1 MATRVM
7 VYSHDTYGLGN
18 IRRMLAVSEHLLD
31 AIPGA
36 TVLLVTGSPMVQEFR
51 IRPGLDYIKLPCLSR
66 TGREEYSAKSLSTD
80 IGALIRLRSGIIA
93 AAARDFQPDVLL
105 VDKKPDGI
113 KHELAP
119 ALEYLKRRQK
129 RCRIALVLR
138 DILDAPEVTAA
149 MWEERGYSRIL
160 DEFFQAL
167 LVLGSADVFDAA
179 AEYRF
184 PPAIRDMTEYCGYVR
199 RPSPT
204 GGVEAL
210 RNRLLG
216 DGERRLVLVT
226 PGGGEDGFHL
236 LRNYVAGLQWLPGT
250 HTVIVSGPE
259 MPAAQRESVMR
270 AVAGNPN
277 VTMTEFT
284 GELLRY
290 MAAADVIVSM
300 AGYNTICEILS
311 LNKRAVTV
319 PRVRPVIEQWIR
331 AERLARLGLVENL
344 SPDSLTP
351 RLLADA
357 VNRQL
362 NAPPLPSVETV
373 IDMDGLRAVARWVR
387 TGPPVA
393 EQVEPEELLPR
404 RTVWDPALLTF

>member
-1 MATRVM
+1 MAMRVM

-18 IRRMLAVSEHLLD
+18 IRRMLTVSEHLLD
-31 AIPGA
+31 SVPGVS
-36 TVLLVTGSPMVQEFR
+36 VLVVTGSPMVQEFR
-51 IRPGLDYIKLPCLSR
+51 IRQGLDYIKLPCLSR

-80 IGALIRLRSGIIA
+80 IGALIRLRSGIIV

-119 ALEYLKRRQK
+119 ALEHLSRQQK
-129 RCRIALVLR
+129 PCRIALVLR
-138 DILDAPEVTAA
+138 DILDAPEATAA
-149 MWEERGYSRIL
+149 AWEERGYAAIL
-160 DEFFQAL
+160 EKFFQSV

-184 PPAIRDMTEYCGYVR
+184 PPAIRHMTEYCGYVR
-199 RPSPT
+199 RTAPA
-204 GGVEAL
+204 GGVEEL

-216 DGERRLVLVT
+216 EGRERLVLVT

-236 LRNYVAGLQWLPGT
+236 LRNYVAGLQWLSGT
-250 HTVIVSGPE
+250 RTVIVSGPE
-259 MPAAQRESVMR
+259 MPAAQRESVR
-270 AVAGNPN
+270 NAVAGNPD

-284 GELLRY
+284 GELMRY
-290 MAAADVIVSM
+290 MAAADVVVSM

-351 RLLADA
+351 RLLANA

-362 NAPPLPSVETV
+362 NAPAPPPADTV
-373 IDMDGLRAVARWVR
+373 IDMDGLRTVARWVR
-387 TGPPVA
+387 T
-393 EQVEPEELLPR
+393 EPHAAGVRPERLLDR

>member
-1 MATRVM
+1 MAMRVM

-31 AIPGA
+31 TLPGIS
-36 TVLLVTGSPMVQEFR
+36 VLLVTGSPMVQEFR

-80 IGALIRLRSGIIA
+80 IGALIRLRSGIIDT
-93 AAARDFQPDVLL
+93 AARDFQPDVLL

-119 ALEYLKRRQK
+119 ALEHLKSRPK

-138 DILDAPEVTAA
+138 DILDAPEITAA
-149 MWEERGYSRIL
+149 MWEERGYSAIL
-160 DEFFQAL
+160 EEFFQSV
-167 LVLGSADVFDAA
+167 LVLGSAEVFDAA
-179 AEYRF
+179 VEYRL
-184 PPAIRDMTEYCGYVR
+184 PAAIREMTEYCGYVR
-199 RPSPT
+199 RPVPV
-204 GGVEAL
+204 GGAEAL

-216 DGERRLVLVT
+216 GRDRLVLVT

-236 LRNYVAGLQWLPGT
+236 LRTYVAGLQWLSGAR
-250 HTVIVSGPE
+250 TVIVSGPE
-259 MPAAQRESVMR
+259 MPAPQRESVRR
-270 AVAGNPN
+270 AVAGNPD
-277 VTMTEFT
+277 VIMTEFT
-284 GELLRY
+284 GELIRY

-319 PRVRPVIEQWIR
+319 PRVRPVIEQWLR

-351 RLLADA
+351 RLLANA
-357 VNRQL
+357 VNRQM
-362 NAPPLPSVETV
+362 NAPAPPPVETV

-387 TGPPVA
+387 TETSVA
-393 EQVEPEELLPR
+393 EPAELLDR